1 MNATATFLRQLAP
14 HQVRL
19 QQSFFRQFA
28 QVCSKDGAWTVSWR
42 APLSAD
48 TSYSYPYAISLT
60 DAADSRVELVFAL
73 TQLPYHEKMVAAA
86 DCHNPHFIQA
96 ACCQILSPVIDALQ
110 QFFNLEFNARVDFSA
125 TDATKIRGNALLCR
139 IYSADGSLYSEGC
152 TYFINADDL
161 CNTLSH
167 TASDKNS
174 VNTGW
179 LNLPCPLYL
188 ELGIQS
194 LTRSELYAL
203 EPGDAIL
210 IHTEAS
216 RSSTIKLKIGYQ
228 EKFVWHAK
236 IIQQQL
242 HVLSKEV
249 FMQNDELNQAPDE
262 YPDAEIDDQ
271 MLETLDDIP
280 LRITFSLGTC
290 TLTFSEIAN
299 IQPGYVMPLPPGFN
313 QCQVF
318 IWANGKKIGHGELVM
333 AGEQVAVQIE
343 KWQPAYESQLT

>member
-28 QVCSKDGAWTVSWR
+28 QVRSNDGAWIVSWR
-42 APLSAD
+42 APLSTD
-48 TSYSYPYAISLT
+48 SSYSYPYAISLT
-60 DAADSRVELVFAL
+60 DAADSRVKLVFSL
-73 TQLPYHEKMVAAA
+73 TQLPYHEKIVAAA

-96 ACCQILSPVIDALQ
+96 ACCQILSPVIEALQ
-110 QFFNLEFNARVDFSA
+110 QFFNLELNARVDFSA
-125 TDATKIRGNALLCR
+125 IDTTKIRENALHCR
-139 IYSADGSLYSEGC
+139 ICSADGALYSEGS
-152 TYFINADDL
+152 TYFVNADDL
-161 CNTLSH
+161 CNTLLH
-167 TASDKNS
+167 TAIYKSPA
-174 VNTGW
+174 NTGW

-194 LTRSELYAL
+194 LTRSELNAL

-216 RSSTIKLKIGYQ
+216 GSSAIKLKIGYQ
-228 EKFVWHAK
+228 QKFVWRAN

-262 YPDAEIDDQ
+262 YPFAEIDEQ
-271 MLETLDDIP
+271 ILETLDDIP

-313 QCQVF
+313 QCQVY
-318 IWANGKKIGHGELVM
+318 IWANGKKIGYGELVM

-343 KWQPAYESQLT
+343 KWQPTYESQLT